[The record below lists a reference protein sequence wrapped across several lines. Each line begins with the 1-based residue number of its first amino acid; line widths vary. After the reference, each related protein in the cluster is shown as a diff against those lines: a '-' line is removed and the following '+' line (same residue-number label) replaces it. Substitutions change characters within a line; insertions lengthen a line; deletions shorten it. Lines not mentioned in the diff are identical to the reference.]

1 MLFRI
6 NQVCIYVYVLFN
18 AQFKHDLRSFNV
30 LPEKI
35 LLHGT
40 IHTYNVHACRL
51 KSGNK
56 NIVHRILILLCK
68 NLLIYS
74 GSEIGPKNSLTFL
87 SSYVLFY

>member
-18 AQFKHDLRSFNV
+18 AQFKHDLGSFNV

-40 IHTYNVHACRL
+40 IHTLYMHV
-51 KSGNK
+51 
-56 NIVHRILILLCK
+56 
-68 NLLIYS
+68 
-74 GSEIGPKNSLTFL
+74 GSKVATRTLYTEF
-87 SSYVLFY
+87 